1 MLGVSDYERLD
12 VWRAAHALALDIY
25 QATSIFPAT
34 ERYGLVSQMR
44 RSAASIPMNIA
55 EGSGRSTDLD
65 YARFIANA
73 IGSASELEYQLL
85 LAAELGY
92 CAGEIAD
99 RNRRQA
105 AEIRRMLTALR
116 SYLVQSLPRSR

>member
-1 MLGVSDYERLD
+1 MSDYERLD
-12 VWRAAHALALDIY
+12 VWKAAHALAVAIY
-25 QATSIFPAT
+25 RATSTFPAD

-65 YARFIANA
+65 YARFVANA

-85 LAAELGY
+85 LAADLDY
-92 CAGEIAD
+92 CPGEFAQSH
-99 RNRRQA
+99 RRQVA
-105 AEIRRMLTALR
+105 NIRRMLTALR
-116 SYLVQSLPRSR
+116 RYLCDSRSRPC

>member
-1 MLGVSDYERLD
+1 MSDYERLD
-12 VWRAAHALALDIY
+12 VWRAAHALTLVIY
-25 QATSIFPAT
+25 RATSSFPAD

-65 YARFIANA
+65 YARFVANA

-85 LAAELGY
+85 LAADLGY
-92 CAGEIAD
+92 CAGEFAD
-99 RNRRQA
+99 RHRRQV

-116 SYLVQSLPRSR
+116 SYLAQSLPRSR